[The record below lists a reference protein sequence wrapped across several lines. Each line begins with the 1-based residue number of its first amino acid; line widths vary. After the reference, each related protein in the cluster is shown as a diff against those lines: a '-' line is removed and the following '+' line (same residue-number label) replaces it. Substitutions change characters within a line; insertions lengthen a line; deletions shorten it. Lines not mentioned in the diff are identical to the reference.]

1 MEDMKLIADHLVFQ
15 YDKSRSDARRALDD
29 VSFVLHKGE
38 FVGLIGHT
46 GSGKSTLVQHLN
58 ALIRPD
64 SGSIYY
70 EGADIYEKDYD
81 RKALRG
87 KVGLVFQYPEYQLFE
102 ETVLSEVIYGPVNM
116 GMDKKDAELA
126 AYDAIRRVGLE
137 EECIDQSP
145 FDLSGGQKRR
155 VAIASVLAMN
165 PEILV
170 LDEPTAGL
178 DPAGRS
184 ELLEM
189 IKELKEK
196 EGITIVLVSHSMDD
210 VAEAA
215 DRIIVMDKGR
225 IIYDDVPV
233 RVFEHINE
241 LEEMGLAAP
250 QMSYLLRDLKKA
262 GFPVNTDII
271 TLKDAREEI
280 LKVLS

>member
-155 VAIASVLAMN
+155 VAIASVLAMD

>member
-1 MEDMKLIADHLVFQ
+1 M
-15 YDKSRSDARRALDD
+15 DD
-29 VSFVLHKGE
+29 VSFVLRPGE

-58 ALIRPD
+58 ALIKPD

-70 EGADIYEKDYD
+70 EGADIYEKDYN

-102 ETVLSEVIYGPVNM
+102 ETVLSEVIYGPLNM
-116 GMDKKDAELA
+116 GVDKKDAELA
-126 AYDAIRRVGLE
+126 AYDAIKRVGLE
-137 EECIDQSP
+137 DECFDQSP

-155 VAIASVLAMN
+155 VAIASVLAMK

-184 ELLEM
+184 ELLDM

-210 VAEAA
+210 VAEVA
-215 DRIIVMDKGR
+215 DRIIVMDKGK

-262 GFPVNTDII
+262 GFSVNTDII
-271 TLKDAREEI
+271 TLKDAKEEI

>member
-1 MEDMKLIADHLVFQ
+1 MEDMKLIADHLVYQ
-15 YDKSRSDARRALDD
+15 YDKSRADAKRALDD
-29 VSFVLHKGE
+29 VSFVLRPGE

-58 ALIRPD
+58 ALIKPD

-70 EGADIYEKDYD
+70 EGADIYEKDYN

-102 ETVLSEVIYGPVNM
+102 ETVLSEVIYGPLNM
-116 GMDKKDAELA
+116 GVDKKDAELA
-126 AYDAIRRVGLE
+126 AYDAIKRVGLE
-137 EECIDQSP
+137 DECFDQSP

-155 VAIASVLAMN
+155 VAIASVLAMK

-184 ELLEM
+184 ELLDM

-210 VAEAA
+210 VAEVA
-215 DRIIVMDKGR
+215 DRIIVMDKGK

-262 GFPVNTDII
+262 GFSVNTDII
-271 TLKDAREEI
+271 TLKDAKEEI